1 MVLLIVPLTEYGKY
15 LGIAGLEAVEI
26 ADPESLLR
34 RLSSETHGSTVQVVD
49 ARYVAGC
56 RHLLFATLGAIHAF
70 SVGSNISQTL
80 AMEILLYVSGQ
91 RQIQRAIE
99 LVGVGKTSK
108 NVGLVVVSESR
119 PETMR
124 TLSFAHKLIGGRRN
138 PAVIDIRSAAKENLV
153 KERFRIDKKEIQSKM
168 GLNPAQAL
176 AEIMIER
183 GALLPARA

>member
-1 MVLLIVPLTEYGKY
+1 VVLLIVSLKEYGKY
-15 LGIAGLEAVEI
+15 LGIAGLEALEI

-34 RLSSETHGSTVQVVD
+34 RVSSETQGSTVQVVD
-49 ARYVAGC
+49 AQYLAGG

-99 LVGVGKTSK
+99 LVGVSKTSK
-108 NVGLVVVSESR
+108 NVGLVVVSDSR
-119 PETMR
+119 LATMR
-124 TLSFAHKLIGGRRN
+124 NLSLAHKLIGGRLN
-138 PAVIDIRSAAKENLV
+138 PAVIEIGSAEKEDLI
-153 KERFRIDKKEIQSKM
+153 KERFRIDKKEIQSKT
-168 GLNPAQAL
+168 GLDPARAL
-176 AEIMIER
+176 SEIMIER